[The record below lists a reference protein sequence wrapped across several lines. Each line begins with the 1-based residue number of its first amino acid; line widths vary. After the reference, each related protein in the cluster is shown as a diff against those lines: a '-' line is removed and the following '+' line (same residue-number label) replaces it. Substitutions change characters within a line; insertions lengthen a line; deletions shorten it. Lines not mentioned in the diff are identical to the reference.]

1 MHYLII
7 AVLAFGLSLMGCEGK
22 TGPAGP
28 AGVAGQQGQQGPPG
42 ADGDRGPQ
50 GDKGDKGDPGEPG
63 ADGAPGDKGD
73 KGDPGEPGADGA
85 PGDKG
90 DKGDKGDPGEPG
102 ADGAPGEPGP
112 PGEQGPPGPAG
123 IPDTGGIDPIELAQ
137 AHHIA
142 FVISGEDDPAPA
154 IAEDVARTL
163 RIGEE
168 HMISAVVGAQSGK
181 KLPSVSATVMI
192 KVTKNEDEAITFEDG
207 MLAAVAT
214 GKAEITASS
223 ELAGISGKLVVTVTN
238 PVDAIMFVV
247 GEDADEHSGEEHL
260 AAGQSSGV
268 ITAVAVDE
276 DGDAVP
282 MPRGSFEWASAD
294 KSVATVAT
302 PNKDDDDNTIDEE
315 GVITG
320 AGAGETTITATREGV
335 TGSISVT
342 VTGQAT
348 TRRIVATTSS
358 NGNTLT
364 AGRNTDGTVDWTAAD
379 GNTTFNVN
387 VYDTISN
394 ERTQN
399 FTLGIKL
406 SKAGV
411 FALTAPTTTP
421 AIDQGAT
428 PPVLAGSVTLSGDA
442 DEVAVTLT
450 GSLVA
455 LTDDTDTANVDESEN
470 ARSDSIIVTLTATGA
485 DPVNLRFTAKVPAV
499 ED

>member
-63 ADGAPGDKGD
+63 ADGAPGEKGD

-85 PGDKG
+85 PGE
-90 DKGDKGDPGEPG
+90 KGDKGDPGEPG

-247 GEDADEHSGEEHL
+247 GEDEDEHSGEEYL
-260 AAGQSSGV
+260 AAGESSME

-276 DGDAVP
+276 DGKAVP
-282 MPRGSFEWASAD
+282 MPRGSFEWASKD

-302 PNKDDDDNTIDEE
+302 PNKDDDDNTIDEV

-320 AGAGETTITATREGV
+320 AGAGETMIMATREGV
-335 TGSISVT
+335 TGTISVT

-358 NGNTLT
+358 DGNTLT
-364 AGRNTDGTVDWTAAD
+364 ANRAADGTVTWGTV
-379 GNTTFNVN
+379 GTTFNVN

-394 ERTQN
+394 ERTDN
-399 FTLGIKL
+399 FTLGVKIN
-406 SKAGV
+406 KAAV
-411 FALTAPTTTP
+411 FDVTTTP
-421 AIDQGAT
+421 A
-428 PPVLAGSVTLSGDA
+428 LSPLLSTTADA
-442 DEVAVTLT
+442 DPLVLSSTASAGENGDEIAVTLV
-450 GSLVA
+450 GL
-455 LTDDTDTANVDESEN
+455 LTAPADDTDTDADESDN
-470 ARSDSIIVTLTATGA
+470 ARQDSIIVTLTATGA
-485 DPVNLRFTAKVPAV
+485 DPVNLRFTAKVPATP
-499 ED
+499 DN

>member
-7 AVLAFGLSLMGCEGK
+7 AVLALGLSLMGCEGK

-28 AGVAGQQGQQGPPG
+28 TGAAGQQGQQGPPG

-50 GDKGDKGDPGEPG
+50 GEKGDKGDPGEPG
-63 ADGAPGDKGD
+63 ADGAPGEKGD

-85 PGDKG
+85 PGEKG
-90 DKGDKGDPGEPG
+90 EKGDPGEPG

-154 IAEDVARTL
+154 ISKDVIRTL

-247 GEDADEHSGEEHL
+247 GEDEDEHSGEEFL
-260 AAGQSSGV
+260 AVGQKTGV

-276 DGDAVP
+276 DGKAVP
-282 MPRGSFEWASAD
+282 MPRGSFEWASKD

-302 PNKDDDDNTIDEE
+302 PNKDANDNTIDKE

-320 AGAGETTITATREGV
+320 AGAGETMITATREGV

-364 AGRNTDGTVDWTAAD
+364 ADRAAD
-379 GNTTFNVN
+379 GSITWPLTTVFNVN

-394 ERTQN
+394 ERTEN
-399 FTLGIKL
+399 FTLGVSINKV
-406 SKAGV
+406 AV
-411 FALTAPTTTP
+411 FDVTTTP
-421 AIDQGAT
+421 A
-428 PPVLAGSVTLSGDA
+428 LSPLLSTTADA
-442 DEVAVTLT
+442 DPLVRSSTASAGADNDEIAVTLT
-450 GSLVA
+450 GILAALADVA
-455 LTDDTDTANVDESEN
+455 TTTDVDESDN
-470 ARSDSIIVTLTATGA
+470 ARQDSIIVTLTATGA
-485 DPVNLRFTAKVPAV
+485 DPVNLRFTAKVPATP
-499 ED
+499 DN

>member
-50 GDKGDKGDPGEPG
+50 GEKGDKGDPGEPG
-63 ADGAPGDKGD
+63 ADGAPGEKGD

-85 PGDKG
+85 PGE
-90 DKGDKGDPGEPG
+90 KGDPGEPG

-154 IAEDVARTL
+154 ITGDVTRTL

-168 HMISAVVGAQSGK
+168 HTIMAVVGAQSGK

-247 GEDADEHSGEEHL
+247 GEDADEHSGDEYL
-260 AAGQSSGV
+260 AVGQSSGK

-276 DGDAVP
+276 DGDEVS

-335 TGSISVT
+335 SGSISVT

-364 AGRNTDGTVDWTAAD
+364 ATRNADGTANWTD
-379 GNTTFNVN
+379 VTTTFNVN

-394 ERTQN
+394 ERTEN
-399 FTLGIKL
+399 FTLGVKL

-411 FALTAPTTTP
+411 FAVGTTVTG
-421 AIDQGAT
+421 IDQTAT
-428 PPVLAGSVTLSGDA
+428 PPDLTGTAAAGANG
-442 DEVAVTLT
+442 DEVSITLT
-450 GSLVA
+450 GSLTA
-455 LTDDTDTANVDESEN
+455 PADDTNTANVDESEN